1 MDAIYKRFWVLCTL
15 CLFASSAQAA
25 TFRTANFV
33 VTASTDEIARRVAN
47 CAEYW
52 RHELAIQWLGQPLP
66 KNWYQPCPIS
76 VQVGQMGAGGQTTFT
91 FENGE
96 VYGWKMQVQGTLE
109 RVLDSVIP
117 HEVNHTIFATHFRRP
132 LPRWADEGAATLFEH
147 ESEQARQMQLLNRV
161 ITTSR
166 RIPLNDLLTI
176 REYPSDMQDV
186 LTLYAEGYSLAGYLV
201 GSKGEQ
207 GRQVYIQFLEDAH
220 KMGWEK
226 AIQRHYGYPSI
237 ALLEQQWTGW
247 IIAGSPPL
255 STPGTAIAQN
265 EPTANAVTTASPA
278 ASRVVSAT
286 NEDVVI
292 RSQSPDAE
300 SPDAKSPATESQ
312 SAEEPVSNPLPAL
325 TGIDRAP
332 AVLRAI
338 PRQLRAAR
346 PQEVE
351 EVTIS
356 SAAGQ
361 RTTGQRTVAGQ
372 SKQPQK
378 WPRPED
384 FHPRALRQAGAEY
397 AVPVSNL
404 SPTAGDIT
412 TDPDAKYYSFPEARR
427 TR

>member
-1 MDAIYKRFWVLCTL
+1 MDAISKRFLVLCTL

-25 TFRTANFV
+25 TFKTANFV

-176 REYPSDMQDV
+176 REYPTDMQDV

-207 GRQVYIQFLEDAH
+207 GRQVYIRFLEDAH
-220 KMGWEK
+220 QMGWEK
-226 AIQRHYGYPSI
+226 AIHRHYGYTSI

-247 IIAGSPPL
+247 IVAGSPPL

-265 EPTANAVTTASPA
+265 ETTANAVTTASPTASPVATA
-278 ASRVVSAT
+278 A
-286 NEDVVI
+286 NDDVVI
-292 RSQSPDAE
+292 RSQSPTAE
-300 SPDAKSPATESQ
+300 SQPV
-312 SAEEPVSNPLPAL
+312 EEPLTEPLPAL

-332 AVLRAI
+332 AVLRSI

-346 PQEVE
+346 PQAEE
-351 EVTIS
+351 EVSAS
-356 SAAGQ
+356 STAGQ
-361 RTTGQRTVAGQ
+361 RTLAGE
-372 SKQPQK
+372 SKGPTK

-384 FHPRALRQAGAEY
+384 FHPRALRQPGTEHAA
-397 AVPVSNL
+397 PVSHL

-427 TR
+427 EAFAR